1 MKLRSVRVVL
11 AAAFLALVSV
21 PANAGAVDAANGVDV
36 RGSTTYTLVPASRV
50 VRVAIDLTVRNVT
63 RDTASFRYYYT
74 AYGVG
79 IHGEATAIKA
89 SRGGRALQTT
99 VTSTRGYK
107 VVNVRFGRQLFSRQ
121 SFRFRLDY
129 QLPDGGARSKSTIR
143 VGRAFAGF
151 YGYAYGEEAASVRIV
166 LPPGF
171 KVTTREGDRLATATD
186 GGRTVLTA
194 RNIAKP
200 TSWWVYVAADSPAA
214 LRQETFNVTIGS
226 ESKPVTVKAWPED
239 DRWIRTVRARLEGG
253 LPILGQMIG
262 LPWPVEDTLEVAEV
276 FSPLLGGYAGIYYE
290 PESQIRIT
298 EDPDELVVLHEA
310 SHAWFNGDLARERW
324 INEGLADE
332 YAARTLARLG
342 SSGYQPESVDRGS
355 KAAFPLNEWPAPR
368 SVNDAQ
374 TEAREKYGYNASWL
388 VMRRIVGEIGET
400 KMRDVFEA
408 AAGREI
414 AYVGEGEP
422 EIVTSAEGADW
433 RTFLDLLEER
443 GGSATARTEFGTWVV
458 SKADTEVLA
467 DRTAARRKYGE
478 LVREGATWKPPYSL
492 RLQMARWNFDAAEE
506 RITLA
511 TGILEGREQISA
523 LAQSLEVKTT
533 QSLEDAYEGRRGE
546 LLAARQLADDQLA
559 TLEAM
564 DSARDRVEGERRP
577 LDVLGLLGDNPE
589 GALAEARRDFERD
602 DLPGARE
609 AAGRALRLLESAP
622 EEGAGV
628 ARLAVGGLVAVV
640 LLAVGFL
647 LLTRRRERGRIVT
660 VTVTGSSADGSTGA
674 AQAERAAPA
683 SEAAVSPDAAAP
695 TPEAASS
702 PDAAAPTPQAAGP
715 AAAAADATPER
726 SEPPATLPATFR
738 HDEEESR

>member
-1 MKLRSVRVVL
+1 MIVRAARVAL
-11 AAAFLALVSV
+11 AAAFLALVAV
-21 PANAGAVDAANGVDV
+21 PVGSGTVEAANGVDV

-50 VRVAIDLTVRNVT
+50 VRVSIDLTVRNVT
-63 RDTASFRYYYT
+63 RDTASFRYFYT

-89 SRGGRALQTT
+89 SRRGRALRTT
-99 VTSTRGYK
+99 VTTTRGYK
-107 VVNVRFGRQLFSRQ
+107 VVNVRFGRSLFRGQ

-129 QLPDGGARSKSTIR
+129 QLPDGGARSKSSIR

-166 LPPGF
+166 LPAGF
-171 KVTTREGDRLATATD
+171 KVTTREGERLSSTTE
-186 GGRTVLTA
+186 GGRTVLSA

-200 TSWWVYVAADSPAA
+200 TSWWVYVAADSPTS
-214 LRQETFNVTIGS
+214 LRQETFSVNIGS
-226 ESKPVTVKAWPED
+226 ESKRVTVKAWPED

-253 LPILGQMIG
+253 LPIMGQMIG
-262 LPWPVEDTLEVAEV
+262 LPWPVEDTLEVVEV

-290 PESQIRIT
+290 PQSQIRIT

-332 YAARTLARLG
+332 YAARTLGRLG
-342 SSGYQPESVDRGS
+342 SSGYHPETVDRTS
-355 KAAFPLNEWPAPR
+355 RAAFPLNEWPAPK

-388 VMRRIVGEIGET
+388 VIRHIVSEIGET

-408 AAGREI
+408 AAAREI

-422 EIVTSAEGADW
+422 EVVTSAGGADW

-443 GGSATARTEFGTWVV
+443 GGSGNARAEFGTWVIAKKDAQV
-458 SKADTEVLA
+458 VA
-467 DRTAARRKYGE
+467 DRTTARRKYAD
-478 LVREGATWKPPYSL
+478 LVRQGGSWKPPYSL

-506 RITLA
+506 RIALA
-511 TGILEGREQISA
+511 TRILEGRERIAA
-523 LAQSLEVKTT
+523 LAQSLQVKPT

-559 TLEAM
+559 TLQAM
-564 DSARDRVEGERRP
+564 DGARDRFEAERKP

-609 AAGRALRLLESAP
+609 AASRALRLLESAP
-622 EEGAGV
+622 EEGAVV
-628 ARLAVGGLVAVV
+628 ARLAVGGMIAVV
-640 LLAVGFL
+640 LFAAGL
-647 LLTRRRERGRIVT
+647 LILSRRRGRGRIVT
-660 VTVTGSSADGSTGA
+660 VTATGPPAGMSTSAVVAPGETA
-674 AQAERAAPA
+674 AVDAAPA
-683 SEAAVSPDAAAP
+683 AVETTTAETTTAETSVAP
-695 TPEAASS
+695 
-702 PDAAAPTPQAAGP
+702 AAGEATSP
-715 AAAAADATPER
+715 AAAEPGPSETP
-726 SEPPATLPATFR
+726 EPPATLPATFR
-738 HDEEESR
+738 HDEEEPR